1 MIREITFVK
10 SSPSVETC
18 PEESLPEYAFV
29 GRSNVG
35 KSSLINYLAG
45 QKKLAKTS
53 SKPGLTQLINHFIV
67 DNSWYMVD
75 LPGYG
80 YAKVSKSKRREFSV
94 ILSNYLQKRKTL
106 ICLFVLIDCRHAP
119 LANDLDFM
127 RWLGENRIPFAIC
140 FTKTDKLSSSAL
152 NKAVSLY
159 KNTLLKEWES
169 LPPVFLSSTTQNR
182 GKEELLDY
190 ITSLNESI
198 GHQS

>member
-1 MIREITFVK
+1 MK
-10 SSPSVETC
+10 SSPSVESC

-53 SKPGLTQLINHFIV
+53 SQPGLTQLINHFIV
-67 DNSWYMVD
+67 DSSWYMVD

-80 YAKVSKSKRREFSV
+80 YAKVSKSKRKEFSSL
-94 ILSNYLQKRKTL
+94 ISNYLLKRKTL
-106 ICLFVLIDCRHAP
+106 VCLFVLIDCRHAP

-127 RWLGENRIPFAIC
+127 RWLGENHIPFVIC

-152 NKAVSLY
+152 NKAVNAY
-159 KNTLLKEWES
+159 KNTMLKEWES
-169 LPPVFLSSTTQNR
+169 MPPVFLTSTTQNR
-182 GKEELLDY
+182 GKDEILDY
-190 ITSLNESI
+190 IISLNREI
-198 GHQS
+198 N